1 MHNEGPRYVSRAI
14 GFREFLVLTAAVMAC
29 QAIAV
34 DTMLPALPSI
44 ARDLGVTDA
53 NSAQWVITTY
63 IAGVGFGQLFWGM
76 LSDRFGR
83 RRVLLTGLTLYVIAG
98 AAVGLAGNF
107 ETLLAWRF
115 AHGIAAASM
124 VISRSVIRDLYGGRQ
139 MARVM
144 SLTFI
149 VFIMVPIIAPSIGQ
163 MVLLVAPWRALFHV
177 FCGFAAAVLLW
188 VYFRL
193 PETLHPEYRMTLTVS
208 HVVSA
213 AGKVGADRASLWY
226 TLCVAL
232 MFGSIIGYVGMM
244 PQIFAAVFHRP
255 SLMPSAF
262 AMCAATMGVASFL
275 NSRVVVRFG
284 MRMISQVGLLVFIF
298 VTALHALI
306 AGLRAETLW
315 TFIVLQSATMGCLG
329 LIMANFG
336 AMAMERMGSVAGIA
350 ASLQGCVGTFGGAV
364 VAALIG
370 QQFNGSTMP
379 LALGALLC
387 GLLALGCALLAEGG
401 RLFRPHQLAPGEPN
415 SISQPFRRHD
425 GCSRD
430 PIGSQAQPKEQRHD
444 IESAG

>member
-1 MHNEGPRYVSRAI
+1 MHIEGSRILPRAI

-44 ARDLGVTDA
+44 ARDLAVTDA
-53 NSAQWVITTY
+53 NSAQWVITIY

-83 RRVLLTGLTLYVIAG
+83 RRVLLSGLALYVIAA
-98 AAVGLAGNF
+98 AAVGMAGSF
-107 ETLLAWRF
+107 AALLAWRF

-124 VISRSVIRDLYGGRQ
+124 VISRSIIRDLYGGRQ

-163 MVLLVAPWRALFHV
+163 LVLLVAPWRALFHV
-177 FCGFAAAVLLW
+177 FCAFAAAVLLW
-188 VYFRL
+188 VYLRL
-193 PETLHPEYRMTLTVS
+193 PETLHPEYRMTLTPGR
-208 HVVSA
+208 VVSA
-213 AGKVGADRASLWY
+213 ARKVAADRASLWY

-232 MFGSIIGYVGMM
+232 MFGSIIGYVDMM
-244 PQIFAAVFHRP
+244 PQIFGTVFHRP

-262 AMCAATMGVASFL
+262 AMCAASMGVASFL
-275 NSRVVVRFG
+275 NSAVVERFG
-284 MRMISQVGLLVFIF
+284 MRIISQAGLLIFIV
-298 VTALHALI
+298 VTALHVLVAS
-306 AGLRAETLW
+306 LRAETLW
-315 TFIVLQSATMGCLG
+315 TFVVLQGTTMGCFG

-336 AMAMERMGSVAGIA
+336 AMAMEQMGSVAGIA

-370 QQFNGSTMP
+370 QRFNGSTVP

-387 GLLALGCALLAEGG
+387 GLLSLGFVLLAEGG
-401 RLFRPHQLAPGEPN
+401 RLFKPHQMVAGEAPCPA
-415 SISQPFRRHD
+415 R
-425 GCSRD
+425 
-430 PIGSQAQPKEQRHD
+430 
-444 IESAG
+444 

>member
-1 MHNEGPRYVSRAI
+1 MHTEGSRSVSRAI

-44 ARDLGVTDA
+44 RRDLGVTDA
-53 NSAQWVITTY
+53 NSTQWVITTY

-83 RRVLLTGLTLYVIAG
+83 RRVLLTGLTLYVIAA
-98 AAVGLAGNF
+98 AAVGMAGTF
-107 ETLLAWRF
+107 EALLAWRF
-115 AHGIAAASM
+115 AHGVAAASM

-163 MVLLVAPWRALFHV
+163 MLLLVAPWRALFHV
-177 FCGFAAAVLLW
+177 FCGFAAAVLVW

-193 PETLHPEYRMTLTVS
+193 PETLHPEYRMTLTVD
-208 HVVSA
+208 HVARA
-213 AGKVGADRASLWY
+213 AARVGADRASLWY

-232 MFGSIIGYVGMM
+232 MFGSLIGYVGMM
-244 PQIFAAVFHRP
+244 PQIFGAVFHRP
-255 SLMPSAF
+255 TLMPSAF
-262 AMCAATMGVASFL
+262 AMCAASMGVASFL
-275 NSRVVVRFG
+275 NSRFVERFG
-284 MRMISQVGLLVFIF
+284 MRLISQ
-298 VTALHALI
+298 
-306 AGLRAETLW
+306 AGLMIFICVTGLHVLVAGLKAETLW
-315 TFIVLQSATMGCLG
+315 TFLVLQGLTMGCFG

-336 AMAMERMGSVAGIA
+336 AMAMEQMGPVAGIA
-350 ASLQGCVGTFGGAV
+350 ASLQGCVGTFGGAM

-370 QQFNGSTMP
+370 QQFNGSTVP

-387 GLLALGCALLAEGG
+387 GLLTLGCVLLAERG
-401 RLFRPHQLAPGEPN
+401 RLFQPHQFAAGQPAPVSPAL
-415 SISQPFRRHD
+415 H
-425 GCSRD
+425 
-430 PIGSQAQPKEQRHD
+430 
-444 IESAG
+444 

>member
-1 MHNEGPRYVSRAI
+1 MHTERSRFLSRAI
-14 GFREFLVLTAAVMAC
+14 GFREFLVLTAAIMAC

-34 DTMLPALPSI
+34 DTMLPALPTI

-83 RRVLLTGLTLYVIAG
+83 RPVLLTGFSLYVLAA
-98 AAVGLAGNF
+98 AAVGLAGDF
-107 ETLLAWRF
+107 RALLVWRF
-115 AHGIAAASM
+115 VHGVAAASM
-124 VISRSVIRDLYGGRQ
+124 VISRSIIRDLYGGRQ

-149 VFIMVPIIAPSIGQ
+149 VFIMVPVVAPSLGQ
-163 MVLLVAPWRALFHV
+163 LVLMVAPWRALFHV

-193 PETLHPEYRMTLTVS
+193 PETLHPEYRMTLTAG
-208 HVVSA
+208 HVLGA
-213 AGKVGADRASLWY
+213 TRKVVTDRASLWY

-255 SLMPSAF
+255 KLMPTAF
-262 AMCAATMGVASFL
+262 AMCAASMGVASFL
-275 NSRVVVRFG
+275 NSTVVERFG
-284 MRMISQVGLLVFIF
+284 MRIISQAGLLIFIA
-298 VTALHALI
+298 VTALHVLV
-306 AGLRAETLW
+306 AGLGAETLW
-315 TFIVLQSATMGCLG
+315 TFIALQGATMGCLG

-336 AMAMERMGSVAGIA
+336 AMALEQMGQVAGIA
-350 ASLQGCVGTFGGAV
+350 ASLQGCVGTFGGAL

-370 QQFNGSTMP
+370 QQFDGSTVP
-379 LALGALLC
+379 LALGALIC
-387 GLLALGCALLAEGG
+387 GLASLGFVLLAEGG
-401 RLFRPHQLAPGEPN
+401 RLFKPHQLAPGE
-415 SISQPFRRHD
+415 
-425 GCSRD
+425 
-430 PIGSQAQPKEQRHD
+430 AAAA
-444 IESAG
+444 SAAMH